1 MIASF
6 GDLIKVPVQIEES
19 EWSCVFVLEVS
30 SLPLSTIEKQRN
42 NTLSEKQINTTLS
55 EKQGNTTLSEKQRNT
70 TLSEKQRN
78 TTFSEKQKN
87 TTR

>member
-30 SLPLSTIEKQRN
+30 SLPLSTILVMELFRQCGILELFRQCGI
-42 NTLSEKQINTTLS
+42 LELFRQCGIL
-55 EKQGNTTLSEKQRNT
+55 
-70 TLSEKQRN
+70 
-78 TTFSEKQKN
+78 
-87 TTR
+87 